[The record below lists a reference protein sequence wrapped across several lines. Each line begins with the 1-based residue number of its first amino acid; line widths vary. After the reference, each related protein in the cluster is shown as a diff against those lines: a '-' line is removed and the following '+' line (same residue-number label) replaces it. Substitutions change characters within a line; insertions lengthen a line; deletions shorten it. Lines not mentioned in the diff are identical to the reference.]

1 MQKYDILG
9 IFSKKNAIFAYADCF
24 LAQKTL
30 QIIHKQH
37 SNDLIS
43 NKKIAFIT

>member
-9 IFSKKNAIFAYADCF
+9 IFSKKNAIFAYTDCF
-24 LAQKTL
+24 LVQKTL
-30 QIIHKQH
+30 QFTQNQH
-37 SNDLIS
+37 STDLNS